1 MEMEAD
7 ILQAIDFELPT
18 DLPYFSL
25 VREFHMEKLPPAE
38 GKTLVGQCLGFL
50 KEGVLS
56 SGDFSLAGELGAQIL
71 KLYSRKQLTDRRV
84 KEVYW
89 QATHRPRPRQSLTV

>member
-1 MEMEAD
+1 MEAD

-18 DLPYFSL
+18 DVPYFSL
-25 VREFHMEKLPPAE
+25 VREFQMEKLPPSE

-50 KEGVLS
+50 KEGVLN
-56 SGDFSLAGELGAQIL
+56 SGDFSLVGELGPQIL
-71 KLYSRKQLTDRRV
+71 ILYSRKLLTDRRL

-89 QATHRPRPRQSLTV
+89 LATHRQRPRQTLTV